1 MDLKKE
7 IKLSDLKPKRK
18 PKQAA
23 VGAPPDKTNRRKK
36 GKVEL
41 VGLKVGASQIAAA
54 QVVNNG
60 SARLLRVARGP
71 LDSGVVIGGE
81 VRDIPA
87 LAKALDEFFTTNDL
101 PRRKSGRSA
110 SGGRRSRLM
119 HVVAASSR
127 SAAQSA

>member
-1 MDLKKE
+1 MDLKKD

-23 VGAPPDKTNRRKK
+23 VGAPPDKTSKRKK

-60 SARLLRVARGP
+60 SSRLLRVARGRFRRGHWRLGTRHP
-71 LDSGVVIGGE
+71 C
-81 VRDIPA
+81 A
-87 LAKALDEFFTTNDL
+87 
-101 PRRKSGRSA
+101 RKSAR
-110 SGGRRSRLM
+110 
-119 HVVAASSR
+119 
-127 SAAQSA
+127 